1 MRIHCLQHVKFE
13 NPGTILEWAAQN
25 NHSIGYT
32 YFFESQFTWP
42 DLDAVDALIIMGGS
56 MNTDELEKYPWLI
69 GEQILIREA
78 IKAGKKILGICLG
91 AQLIAAA
98 SGCKVYQGT
107 EKEIGFFPI
116 QFSDTALD
124 LDLFNHFNNP
134 YTVFNWHG
142 DTFDL
147 PEGAVLIA
155 STAICKHQAY
165 LIGNSVLGLQ
175 FHLEMNEAVV
185 EAMMRFDGQE
195 LDASA
200 NQIQTREKIK
210 EGFTYLQQNKKD
222 IFLLLDKFFA

>member
-32 YFFESQFTWP
+32 YFFESQFIWP

-124 LDLFNHFNNP
+124 LDLFNHFYNP

-195 LDASA
+195 LNASA
-200 NQIQTREKIK
+200 SQIQTREKIK

-222 IFLLLDKFFA
+222 IFLLLDKFFV

>member
-13 NPGTILEWAAQN
+13 NPGTILEWATQN

-56 MNTDELEKYPWLI
+56 MNTDELEKYHWLI

-116 QFSDTALD
+116 QFSNTALD
-124 LDLFNHFNNP
+124 LDLFNHFYNP
-134 YTVFNWHG
+134 YTVFHWHG

-147 PEGAVLIA
+147 PESAVLIA

-200 NQIQTREKIK
+200 SQIQTREKIK

-222 IFLLLDKFFA
+222 IFLLLDKFFV

>member
-13 NPGTILEWAAQN
+13 NPGTILEWAALN
-25 NHSIGYT
+25 NHNIGYT
-32 YFFESQFTWP
+32 YFFESLFTWP
-42 DLDAVDALIIMGGS
+42 DLDKVDALIIMGGS
-56 MNTDELEKYPWLI
+56 MNTDEFEKYPWLI

-98 SGCKVYQGT
+98 SGCKVYQGN

-116 QFSDTALD
+116 QFLASALE

-134 YTVFNWHG
+134 YTVFHWHG

-147 PEGAVLIA
+147 PESAVLIA

-165 LIGNSVLGLQ
+165 LIGNNVLGLQ
-175 FHLEMNEAVV
+175 FHLEMNEEVV
-185 EAMMRFDGQE
+185 EAMMRFDGHE
-195 LDASA
+195 LEATA
-200 NQIQTREKIK
+200 NHIQTREKMR
-210 EGFTYLQQNKKD
+210 EEFTYLQKNKKD